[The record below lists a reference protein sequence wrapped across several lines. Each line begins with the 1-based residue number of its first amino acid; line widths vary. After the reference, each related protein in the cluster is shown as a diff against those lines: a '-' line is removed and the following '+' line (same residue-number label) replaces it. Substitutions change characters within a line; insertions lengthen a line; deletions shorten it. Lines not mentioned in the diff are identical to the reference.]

1 MCVCNLFLSSK
12 DVYTSIIIN
21 LKDFL
26 LTETKVEI
34 YYKRFFP
41 NEISFI
47 KTELCFNLS
56 VALIMEILWWYNQ
69 TTHMYFIV

>member
-1 MCVCNLFLSSK
+1 MCMCVCNLFLSSK

-34 YYKRFFP
+34 YYKRFP
-41 NEISFI
+41 NEVSFI

-56 VALIMEILWWYNQ
+56 VALIMEIL
-69 TTHMYFIV
+69 